1 MTFLLIFIV
10 TAIVQFFTPWWTIAL
25 VPFLIALWRPDTGFK
40 SFVISFAAIALLW
53 FFYGFYLHINSEGA
67 MSNRIAEIFSLPGG
81 LPLLAVTTIIGGLV
95 GGFAG
100 LAGSLTRQAFN
111 SKI

>member
-1 MTFLLIFIV
+1 MNFLLIFVV
-10 TAIVQFFTPWWTIAL
+10 TAVVQFFTPWWTIAL
-25 VPFLIALWRPDTGFK
+25 VPFLIALLRPDTGVK

-67 MSNRIAEIFSLPGG
+67 MSNRIAEIFTLPGG
-81 LPLLAVTTIIGGLV
+81 LALLAVTTVIGGLV

-100 LAGSLTRQAFN
+100 LAGSLTRQAF
-111 SKI
+111 SRKI